1 MNKSIA
7 PPRAEIN
14 VSVFNGTYYAL
25 YMFIFLLAELVIQDR
40 AAAAVGAEAVVPAYC
55 VGLIATAAGYLLL
68 PLSRALVRGDAAPC
82 SSAPARFSSSRS
94 A

>member
-68 PLSRALVRGDAAPC
+68 PHAVYPLPDA
-82 SSAPARFSSSRS
+82 RNLLTKWMVINIFS
-94 A
+94 